1 MDRIKSEFQQITSAI
16 RILEMIRD
24 AVFGL
29 AVVGIV
35 AFMVGAAVVGLV
47 VLALAAGLTIG
58 AVGVTQAHGKK

>member
-1 MDRIKSEFQQITSAI
+1 MDRIKSEFQQLTTAI

-29 AVVGIV
+29 AIVGIV
-35 AFMVGAAVVGLV
+35 AFVLGAVVVGLV

-58 AVGVTQAHGKK
+58 AVGVAQAHRQK